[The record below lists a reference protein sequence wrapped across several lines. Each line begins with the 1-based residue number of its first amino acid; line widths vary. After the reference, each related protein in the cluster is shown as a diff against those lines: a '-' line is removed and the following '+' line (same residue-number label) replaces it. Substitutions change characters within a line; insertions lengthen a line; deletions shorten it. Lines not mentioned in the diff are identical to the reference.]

1 MKLSDPKLFATGL
14 LPTKIMLP
22 IDTPQPKGV
31 GILGSGDIP

>member
-1 MKLSDPKLFATGL
+1 MKLSDPKLFAPGL